1 MGRLTAGATVLDV
14 TVLDASS
21 LSNPRRSI
29 AHYPI
34 GGGPPD
40 VTLRAGTG
48 LSGSL
53 ELLCADAA
61 TADAVYAAHLSGQ
74 VLRLDN
80 WYRQN
85 LVKDPR
91 LTTATW
97 TLAGSTGTLTHATE
111 GGPNG
116 HGYFEYVLATATTT
130 SPMTVPF
137 TPSGLTAIPVTPG
150 APCIISAY
158 LWQSVNSN
166 VQRFDAQWYNSAG
179 QGLSASQGG
188 DLILPGEPSSTW
200 YREAVVHTPPAGAA
214 FMRPQMS
221 WSGSYA
227 AGQTLRV
234 ADALVE
240 YGTVLRDWFDG
251 GTPAGSTLLNEWD
264 GVANASVSRQYIR
277 PALDLTYVCVDGG
290 PEIPHRRG
298 RHWLVRVSGVQEV
311 AP

>member
-1 MGRLTAGATVLDV
+1 MGRLTAGASVLDV
-14 TVLDASS
+14 TVLDAST

-80 WYRQN
+80 WHRQN

-91 LTTATW
+91 LTAATW
-97 TLAGSTGTLTHATE
+97 SQNGSTGTLTHEVA

-116 HGYFEYVLATATTT
+116 HGYFQYAMATANTT
-130 SPMTVPF
+130 SPMVIPF
-137 TPSGLTAIPVTPG
+137 APIGTGGIPVVPG
-150 APCIISAY
+150 EPIIVSAY
-158 LWQSVNSN
+158 WWQSINQN
-166 VQRFDAQWYNSAG
+166 VQRYNTTWYDAAG
-179 QGLSASQGG
+179 VVISTDQGE
-188 DLILPGEPSSTW
+188 DEIVVGEPPATW
-200 YREAVVHTPPAGAA
+200 YRELQVFTPPALARFA
-214 FMRPQMS
+214 RPVMN
-221 WSGSYA
+221 WSGNFTA
-227 AGQTLRV
+227 PQTLRV

-240 YGTVLRDWFDG
+240 YGTVLRPYFDG
-251 GTPAGSTLLNEWD
+251 AMPGGSALLNEWD

-311 AP
+311 TP